1 MDSVVEVIL
10 NPLSLALDLHG
21 FCWRSCPL
29 WGEGVFRFALPR
41 YALSFTDSVSS
52 GKDSGK
58 LPRKSIQRYF
68 AMYPRINRQISSIT
82 LPSILA
88 SFFTRF
94 HWTLFRSMCWT
105 GRQYRESHT
114 DSVVTS
120 HFEIAPS
127 VRFYGWRQ
135 CWRAIIRAKYSGC
148 GNISPFQPFLSNHS
162 KRAVL
167 FRTAM
172 SFRIGWAY
180 FWKNRT
186 RSHNSTGLR
195 GGYLCSLGFT
205 GQQ

>member
-29 WGEGVFRFALPR
+29 WGEGVFRLAQPR
-41 YALSFTDSVSS
+41 YALSFPDSVSS

-68 AMYPRINRQISSIT
+68 AMYPRINRQVSSIT

-94 HWTLFRSMCWT
+94 HWTRFLSMYWT
-105 GRQYRESHT
+105 SSQHRESHT

-120 HFEIAPS
+120 HFEKALRSDFTAGNNAGEPL
-127 VRFYGWRQ
+127 
-135 CWRAIIRAKYSGC
+135 SGQ
-148 GNISPFQPFLSNHS
+148 NTLAAETFRLSSPFFQIELVTLLNQGINSSETINYANKQGHA
-162 KRAVL
+162 KREGSVGPICQIL
-167 FRTAM
+167 
-172 SFRIGWAY
+172 
-180 FWKNRT
+180 
-186 RSHNSTGLR
+186 
-195 GGYLCSLGFT
+195 
-205 GQQ
+205 